1 MKKSM
6 AMAAAAILALSLAGC
21 SGQGSEPE
29 ETSAASVETAA
40 EPADTEAAGTE
51 AADEASEESGQAEA
65 EEDAKEEAGS
75 ASGSESG
82 ETYEIGICQ
91 LVQHPALD
99 SATEGFQ
106 AALTE
111 LLGDRVDFDL
121 QNAAG
126 DSATCASIINQ
137 FVSSGDSLILANG
150 TAALQAAAAGTN
162 EIPILGT
169 SITDYATALDIDG
182 WTGTTGTNISGTSD
196 LAPLDEQAQ
205 LLNELFPEAKN
216 VGLLYCSAEANS
228 AYQVNTIR
236 GYLEE
241 LGYTCTD
248 YTFADSNDLAS
259 VVTNAASSCDV
270 IYIPTDNT
278 AASSAGIINNICL
291 PAGIPIIA
299 GEEGICGGCGVATLS
314 IDYYDIGYAAG
325 EMAYQILEEGA
336 DVSSMEI
343 AYAPEV
349 TKKYNADICS
359 ELGIEVPEGYEAIA
373 AAE

>member
-40 EPADTEAAGTE
+40 ETEDTKAEDTEATG
-51 AADEASEESGQAEA
+51 EASEESGQAEA

-169 SITDYATALDIDG
+169 SITEY
-182 WTGTTGTNISGTSD
+182 
-196 LAPLDEQAQ
+196 
-205 LLNELFPEAKN
+205 
-216 VGLLYCSAEANS
+216 
-228 AYQVNTIR
+228 
-236 GYLEE
+236 
-241 LGYTCTD
+241 
-248 YTFADSNDLAS
+248 
-259 VVTNAASSCDV
+259 
-270 IYIPTDNT
+270 
-278 AASSAGIINNICL
+278 
-291 PAGIPIIA
+291 
-299 GEEGICGGCGVATLS
+299 GVAPMRGRSVRERVDNL
-314 IDYYDIGYAAG
+314 IAVAHPDYREQLRRDA
-325 EMAYQILEEGA
+325 
-336 DVSSMEI
+336 
-343 AYAPEV
+343 
-349 TKKYNADICS
+349 K
-359 ELGIEVPEGYEAIA
+359 ELLLW
-373 AAE
+373 

>member
-29 ETSAASVETAA
+29 ETSAASVETEDTKA
-40 EPADTEAAGTE
+40 EDTEATG
-51 AADEASEESGQAEA
+51 EASEESGQAEA
-65 EEDAKEEAGS
+65 EDSKEEAGS

-248 YTFADSNDLAS
+248 YTFADSNDLGVRRYQRG
-259 VVTNAASSCDV
+259 VV
-270 IYIPTDNT
+270 
-278 AASSAGIINNICL
+278 L
-291 PAGIPIIA
+291 
-299 GEEGICGGCGVATLS
+299 
-314 IDYYDIGYAAG
+314 
-325 EMAYQILEEGA
+325 
-336 DVSSMEI
+336 
-343 AYAPEV
+343 
-349 TKKYNADICS
+349 
-359 ELGIEVPEGYEAIA
+359 
-373 AAE
+373 

>member
-40 EPADTEAAGTE
+40 ETEDTKAEDTEATG
-51 AADEASEESGQAEA
+51 EASEESGQAEA
-65 EEDAKEEAGS
+65 EDSKEEAGS

-196 LAPLDEQAQ
+196 LAPLDEQ
-205 LLNELFPEAKN
+205 
-216 VGLLYCSAEANS
+216 
-228 AYQVNTIR
+228 T
-236 GYLEE
+236 
-241 LGYTCTD
+241 
-248 YTFADSNDLAS
+248 
-259 VVTNAASSCDV
+259 
-270 IYIPTDNT
+270 
-278 AASSAGIINNICL
+278 
-291 PAGIPIIA
+291 
-299 GEEGICGGCGVATLS
+299 
-314 IDYYDIGYAAG
+314 
-325 EMAYQILEEGA
+325 
-336 DVSSMEI
+336 
-343 AYAPEV
+343 
-349 TKKYNADICS
+349 
-359 ELGIEVPEGYEAIA
+359 
-373 AAE
+373 